1 MSAGTGLVGAPRRL
15 HHGDGAENM
24 RKGVGALPTPI
35 GERAKGVCYAA
46 GHHGSIETSS
56 RLWQAAQRGGEGQ
69 SRFVGSIFFSFLI
82 GTIEHDQAGVKMW
95 RCKFW
100 LEG

>member
-69 SRFVGSIFFSFLI
+69 SRFVGSIFFFFFNWHHRARSS
-82 GTIEHDQAGVKMW
+82 GSKNVEV
-95 RCKFW
+95 
-100 LEG
+100 